1 MFPFLE
7 GSSDALDNSEG
18 DESEG
23 KTLPEPSVKVLTET
37 ATEVA
42 SEVDEAQENSDPTEA
57 SGDEGDRPK
66 GRGTETEEEQDEDE
80 EEDAGSGNE
89 DPTGSKP
96 ADSSELE
103 EEVGSDG
110 ASGSERDADIEP
122 STAENYDKESQ
133 IPSLKTIMEK
143 LREVNEMISIVV
155 SKWAN
160 SGSEEEVT
168 EANID
173 VAESI
178 SDDDDESI
186 LKIKE
191 NLTTLGKNEVSN
203 EIILNPSP
211 SEYNKIEDETVTEA
225 IDKRKRHKK
234 KRRHRRQRRIRRR
247 H

>member
-1 MFPFLE
+1 
-7 GSSDALDNSEG
+7 
-18 DESEG
+18 
-23 KTLPEPSVKVLTET
+23 
-37 ATEVA
+37 
-42 SEVDEAQENSDPTEA
+42 
-57 SGDEGDRPK
+57 
-66 GRGTETEEEQDEDE
+66 
-80 EEDAGSGNE
+80 
-89 DPTGSKP
+89 
-96 ADSSELE
+96 
-103 EEVGSDG
+103 
-110 ASGSERDADIEP
+110 
-122 STAENYDKESQ
+122 
-133 IPSLKTIMEK
+133 MEK